1 MGKEAG
7 HMGEAA
13 RKLVTFAEYI
23 AFEEKAE
30 TKHEY
35 RNGEIVELGGETRE
49 SAMAGGTLE
58 HARLQLRVAHALCAQ
73 LEGRPCEAFS
83 SDARVRVLATGLA
96 TYPDLSVVCG
106 NVERD
111 PEHGETLTNPVL
123 LVEVL
128 SPSTEAY
135 DRGDKFHEYKKIP
148 SLREYVLV
156 SSEERRIEVFR
167 RQGDGSWR
175 YYDTAERG
183 VAESRIHWLQARP
196 GRYLPEAAQRKRLTL
211 TPPRPAPPRR
221 GAYGARPRPISP
233 RPPAPGKAGSPRFPR
248 GTRAAP

>member
-1 MGKEAG
+1 MSKEAP

-35 RNGEIVELGGETRE
+35 RNGEIV
-49 SAMAGGTLE
+49 AMAGGTLE
-58 HARLQLRVAHALCAQ
+58 HASIAGNLAFLLGNQLQDRRCVV
-73 LEGRPCEAFS
+73 FS

-106 NVERD
+106 KLERD
-111 PEHGETLTNPVL
+111 PQHKNTMANPVV

-128 SPSTEAY
+128 SPSTEHY
-135 DRGDKFHEYKKIP
+135 DRGEKFDNYKQIP

-156 SSEERRIEVFR
+156 ASEERKIEVVR
-167 RQGDGSWR
+167 REVDGSWSR
-175 YYDTAERG
+175 HETVERG
-183 VAESRIHWLQARP
+183 LAE
-196 GRYLPEAAQRKRLTL
+196 LTSIGCKL
-211 TPPRPAPPRR
+211 DLDEVYRNPLE
-221 GAYGARPRPISP
+221 
-233 RPPAPGKAGSPRFPR
+233 GS
-248 GTRAAP
+248 A